1 MVTSSPYFLP
11 LTFPIFALTCTVSY
25 HMSIV
30 MAHSLYVPIHLSW
43 RNLPVVTPSKENNH
57 PYRVWA
63 GLPLHQSCISNQG
76 YCQFITKTAVPR
88 LDYSISQDAVPPS
101 SSYILTSFSSVLLNI
116 HDSGNNIDTCLG
128 LSNPTSWASLH
139 WLPAIQGKRCFANQG
154 CEDKRKHLESILIF
168 Q

>member
-1 MVTSSPYFLP
+1 MQWNTVTSNPYFLP
-11 LTFPIFALTCTVSY
+11 LTFPIFAALY

-30 MAHSLYVPIHLSW
+30 MAHSLYVHRYGAIHWSW

-63 GLPLHQSCISNQG
+63 GLPLYQSCISNQR

-101 SSYILTSFSSVLLNI
+101 SSYILTSFSSGLLNN
-116 HDSGNNIDTCLG
+116 HDSGNNIDILFRAEQ
-128 LSNPTSWASLH
+128 SNQFGFSPLTACCPGQKVFCKPRLW
-139 WLPAIQGKRCFANQG
+139 G
-154 CEDKRKHLESILIF
+154 
-168 Q
+168 